1 MRRFGKLVGFFVVFI
16 AVIAAFC
23 NVSFAATIGQ
33 SLTSPEAGWQRI
45 DDDVSS
51 IVYSGKWTR
60 NTNLANSYNHTQHY
74 FNSAYDGTNNSVSF
88 KFYGTKIRILANIN
102 NSCTRKATIAIDG
115 VSADYN
121 SYSSVPYTSGSIW
134 CALVF
139 EKTGL
144 TLGTHYITISTDGT
158 NKGDGGNNTL
168 GIDAIDI
175 DDTGYIIAPNQPVNL
190 LATAGNAKVD
200 LKWDAV
206 LSATS
211 YNIKRSLTPSGPYET
226 LATTSSI
233 TYTDTNVANG
243 TTYYYVVT
251 AVVSG
256 EESTPS
262 NEASATPTAPEVI
275 GNPGILEITMTNGQI
290 KEYDLSGAELLAFLN
305 WYDGKS
311 DGTGK
316 AYYTITKKNNIK
328 PFLSRKEYIA
338 FDKISSFEVKE
349 YTE

>member
-1 MRRFGKLVGFFVVFI
+1 MKKFSRLLCFMVAFI
-16 AVIAAFC
+16 TVMAAFC
-23 NVSFAATIGQ
+23 TVSFAASVGQ
-33 SLTSPEAGWQRI
+33 QLSHPESGWQRFES
-45 DDDVSS
+45 D
-51 IVYSGKWTR
+51 
-60 NTNLANSYNHTQHY
+60 TNSL
-74 FNSAYDGTNNSVSF
+74 FV
-88 KFYGTKIRILANIN
+88 
-102 NSCTRKATIAIDG
+102 
-115 VSADYN
+115 
-121 SYSSVPYTSGSIW
+121 TSGSWSYSNLSTASGGISKYVKSSATIKFKFKGTKLRYIGAINTDNSEKVTISIDGNSEIMN
-134 CALVF
+134 CKYSPLTYSVLIY
-139 EKTGL
+139 EKTNL
-144 TLGTHYITISTDGT
+144 ENTIHTVTITKNDSEYFHF
-158 NKGDGGNNTL
+158 
-168 GIDAIDI
+168 DAIDI
-175 DDTGYIIAPNQPVNL
+175 DETGYLVDINSPDAPTNLIAIS
-190 LATAGNAKVD
+190 GNKKVD
-200 LKWDAV
+200 LSWDSVEGA
-206 LSATS
+206 AS
-211 YNIKRSLTPSGPYET
+211 YNVKRALTAGGPYT
-226 LATTSSI
+226 TIATTSAI

-251 AVVSG
+251 AIVNGV
-256 EESTPS
+256 ESVPS